1 LLDKNQATL
10 GSLTSLISDAQL
22 VADNGLVLNFGSA
35 IIGFGEVDTPND
47 PTKALINNGA
57 IAGDSPA
64 DTITLAGYVKGI
76 GTLDNVLITGTDAP
90 GLSPAAVN
98 RGSVSYNGTLEIEL
112 GGLNAGGEFD
122 QLNHIL
128 GSGIADLGGT
138 LDVQFINGFT
148 PSAGDT
154 FEIITA
160 ANVIDT
166 FDTLILPSLP
176 GDLLWFLNYGAT
188 SVELVSTYAGDFDED
203 GDVDD
208 DDRIAWEG
216 GFGSAPAVHMTG
228 DANANALAGGFDFLT
243 WQRQLGNGGG
253 AALAAVTIIPEPS
266 SLLLAALGLLT
277 LSARRKRA

>member
-1 LLDKNQATL
+1 
-10 GSLTSLISDAQL
+10 
-22 VADNGLVLNFGSA
+22 
-35 IIGFGEVDTPND
+35 
-47 PTKALINNGA
+47 
-57 IAGDSPA
+57 
-64 DTITLAGYVKGI
+64 VKGV
-76 GTLDNVLITGTDAP
+76 GTFNNVSFSGTHAP
-90 GLSPAAVN
+90 GLSPTELNVGNVEYRNTA
-98 RGSVSYNGTLEIEL
+98 TLEIEI
-112 GGLNAGGEFD
+112 GGLSSGSAFD
-122 QLNHIL
+122 KIN
-128 GSGIADLGGT
+128 STGIVNLDGT

-160 ANVIDT
+160 ASVIDT

-188 SVELVSTYAGDFDED
+188 SVELVSTFAGDFDED

-243 WQRQLGNGGG
+243 WQRQFGSGGG
-253 AALAAVTIIPEPS
+253 AALAAATTIPEPS

-277 LSARRKRA
+277 LTARRKRA